1 MAEEDSTDASASACD
16 GGNFRPLQLGLA
28 ARPTIELT
36 FDQPQDIVEV
46 TFYNVDLIRFN
57 DFQYTTTSGQTW
69 SVAMPRNGFSNPS
82 VRDLTQEQIKPES
95 VKKIQ
100 VTFWGRVAFTSMK
113 LCKDGGSLVGDPH
126 VQTQDHAHYTVLNE
140 GNFLAWRFN
149 SDAAVVGKSGHKEV
163 DWRIYAHYSAHRR
176 SWTRGLLLVDQ
187 SMGSRHHSLEFTSE
201 ECKLRQRVGDE
212 WRVMESSEMLEV
224 SEGDLISRTW
234 RTARSILN
242 QRKPGHRKATRLG
255 GMRNS

>member
-1 MAEEDSTDASASACD
+1 MAAEGSTDASASACQSS
-16 GGNFRPLQLGLA
+16 GS
-28 ARPTIELT
+28 TIELT

-46 TFYNVDLIRFN
+46 TFYNVVFRSGTE
-57 DFQYTTTSGQTW
+57 FQFTTTADDTLAITVPSAG
-69 SVAMPRNGFSNPS
+69 RSNPS
-82 VRDLTQEQIKPES
+82 VIAFSDEEIKPES

-100 VTFWGRVAFTSMK
+100 VTFRGTNALTSMK
-113 LCKDGGSLVGDPH
+113 LCKGGGSLVGDPH
-126 VQTQDHAHYTVLNE
+126 VRTQDHAHYTVLNE